1 MSDVIRSEIE
11 IRPPSVSTRIAAS
24 FARTGRKLAAEPLGL
39 GGFVILGLL
48 CLIAIFA
55 PLLAPYDP

>member
-24 FARTGRKLAAEPLGL
+24 FARAGRKLAAEPLGL
-39 GGFVILGLL
+39 GGFVILG
-48 CLIAIFA
+48 
-55 PLLAPYDP
+55 